1 MNKIRFKIICYLKT
15 LSLHIVYLMR
25 QFLIYILSLFCL
37 CLIVQARENILYKP
51 MQNNPIQLIDSVNKR
66 PTVGIVLSGGGAK
79 GLAHIGVL
87 KALEENNIQIDYIA
101 GTSMGAIIGG
111 LYASGYSV
119 DSIERIFYS
128 EELNRWL
135 SSEIDNQ
142 YKYYFQIP
150 KIEPTLFRL
159 NFEIDKKL
167 KPELPMSLI
176 DPVQMDY
183 AFMQFFTEANELC
196 KGDYSHLMIP
206 FLCIASNVSEKKQS
220 VQRSG
225 NLGRS
230 IRASM
235 TFPLFFSPI
244 TIDGDIMCD
253 GGVYNNF
260 PSKEMQEYYHPD
272 VMIGVKVVDN
282 FSTPNEEDLVLYVEN
297 MMTSISNYELPET
310 NSLMLEPNMKSVDIM
325 DFTKQKNCILQ
336 GYDNTIAN
344 INKIKELI
352 PNLEQES
359 QIRKKRD
366 DFNNRKRKHKIGNI
380 IVHGVDDATKD
391 HFEKILTMGIHND
404 SITLEDLKANYLNFA
419 SLPNITSIKPDIYY
433 DNFIRSYVLDLNVK
447 TKNLLRT
454 KIGGMLST
462 DPISNMFIG
471 LEYDFYKHFSYTL
484 KTNYYIGRYYSSAM
498 FYFRMGFPNKVL
510 PYYLE
515 TEMNFNKWNYFR
527 SRNGL
532 FEYSANNYLIQREN
546 NLQMRF
552 VFPTSRRGK
561 MVLKVGVGHMT
572 DKYFNTNAIIASDIN
587 DVSDFFNFATA
598 LSNDYNTLDD
608 YFYPT
613 QGFQNK
619 LNVQFVTGKE
629 EFKERGADN
638 NITQNHTWMQASY
651 KFKYYNPINRRYSIG
666 VQADVYYSSQDLFFT
681 RKASLLAAGIYAPTQ
696 ETMTR
701 FYQEYR
707 ANQYL
712 AGGLENCML
721 LGTSFFGAASVR
733 LGTYLF
739 VPVKQI
745 LSNDNNQPYY
755 GEMFQKV
762 YFISSLAFVLSTR
775 VGNLSLSASYTQR
788 DNNLS
793 PWNFSVSFGK
803 IIFNNRNIDN

>member
-244 TIDGDIMCD
+244 TI
-253 GGVYNNF
+253 N
-260 PSKEMQEYYHPD
+260 
-272 VMIGVKVVDN
+272 
-282 FSTPNEEDLVLYVEN
+282 
-297 MMTSISNYELPET
+297 
-310 NSLMLEPNMKSVDIM
+310 
-325 DFTKQKNCILQ
+325 
-336 GYDNTIAN
+336 
-344 INKIKELI
+344 
-352 PNLEQES
+352 
-359 QIRKKRD
+359 
-366 DFNNRKRKHKIGNI
+366 
-380 IVHGVDDATKD
+380 
-391 HFEKILTMGIHND
+391 
-404 SITLEDLKANYLNFA
+404 
-419 SLPNITSIKPDIYY
+419 
-433 DNFIRSYVLDLNVK
+433 
-447 TKNLLRT
+447 
-454 KIGGMLST
+454 
-462 DPISNMFIG
+462 
-471 LEYDFYKHFSYTL
+471 
-484 KTNYYIGRYYSSAM
+484 
-498 FYFRMGFPNKVL
+498 
-510 PYYLE
+510 
-515 TEMNFNKWNYFR
+515 
-527 SRNGL
+527 
-532 FEYSANNYLIQREN
+532 
-546 NLQMRF
+546 
-552 VFPTSRRGK
+552 
-561 MVLKVGVGHMT
+561 
-572 DKYFNTNAIIASDIN
+572 
-587 DVSDFFNFATA
+587 
-598 LSNDYNTLDD
+598 
-608 YFYPT
+608 
-613 QGFQNK
+613 
-619 LNVQFVTGKE
+619 
-629 EFKERGADN
+629 
-638 NITQNHTWMQASY
+638 
-651 KFKYYNPINRRYSIG
+651 
-666 VQADVYYSSQDLFFT
+666 
-681 RKASLLAAGIYAPTQ
+681 
-696 ETMTR
+696 
-701 FYQEYR
+701 
-707 ANQYL
+707 
-712 AGGLENCML
+712 
-721 LGTSFFGAASVR
+721 
-733 LGTYLF
+733 
-739 VPVKQI
+739 
-745 LSNDNNQPYY
+745 
-755 GEMFQKV
+755 
-762 YFISSLAFVLSTR
+762 
-775 VGNLSLSASYTQR
+775 
-788 DNNLS
+788 
-793 PWNFSVSFGK
+793 
-803 IIFNNRNIDN
+803 